1 MIQNEDNPS
10 LHSPQQSK
18 LANGLPG
25 MRCQVCPQLSCR
37 DQKAV
42 KFQVK
47 IDPSALKRTHYEN
60 ITLNSKKNLA
70 LANAALGRC

>member
-10 LHSPQQSK
+10 LRSPQQFK
-18 LANGLPG
+18 LAYGFPG
-25 MRCQVCPQLSCR
+25 MWCRVCLQLSCR

-47 IDPSALKRTHYEN
+47 IDPSALKKTLYDN
-60 ITLNSKKNLA
+60 ITLNSKRNLA
-70 LANAALGRC
+70 LANAALGRF